1 MNLPASPAARRRE
14 EEVRIRQRLE
24 AMDSKL
30 DACLGTIGGA
40 QPGGAQAPPP
50 PATPLDSSVSDAS
63 TALPIDRLARRLGSD
78 EVFLPGACVIE
89 RRLEGDDEV
98 AIGFTVQHLHFT
110 IREAFDL
117 GVLTLDGRLNRPRL
131 SGLLNATRPGWR
143 PLYAASGPTRSVP
156 HGVQSAD

>member
-40 QPGGAQAPPP
+40 QPSPP
-50 PATPLDSSVSDAS
+50 PATPLDSSSSDDS
-63 TALPIDRLARRLGSD
+63 TALAIDRLARRLGSD

-156 HGVQSAD
+156 HGVQSTD

>member
-40 QPGGAQAPPP
+40 QAPPP
-50 PATPLDSSVSDAS
+50 PATPVDSSSSDAS
-63 TALPIDRLARRLGSD
+63 TALAIDRLARRLGSD

-156 HGVQSAD
+156 HGVQSTD

>member
-24 AMDSKL
+24 AMDRIAAMERTL
-30 DACLGTIGGA
+30 DTAIMEMEVA
-40 QPGGAQAPPP
+40 SAPSPT
-50 PATPLDSSVSDAS
+50 PATPLDA
-63 TALPIDRLARRLGSD
+63 AIDRLARRLGSD

-110 IREAFDL
+110 IEEAVRL
-117 GVLTLDGRLNRPRL
+117 GVLALDGRLNRSRL
-131 SGLLNATRPGWR
+131 GTLLNATRPGWR
-143 PLYAASGPTRSVP
+143 PLYAAP
-156 HGVQSAD
+156 